1 MTIALI
7 ADIHGNL
14 PALRAV
20 LDDIDRGP
28 ARQIVFLGD
37 VAGYYAQLDECVDL
51 LRARGITG
59 VRGNHDT
66 YILHDIPCPRSDS
79 ANRCLDHQRARL
91 RPETR
96 QWLGS
101 LALSATVD
109 GVSVVHAGWQDP
121 LDEYLTP
128 SDAYFHDLPGR
139 VFASAH
145 THVQYVWRGDRV
157 LYCNPGSVGQPRDGN
172 PDAAYAL
179 WDGQGFALRRVP
191 YPIGLTEA
199 AMQAAGFSDYFYRNL
214 RAGSRIG
221 GKIDSPPAPA
231 APAAL

>member
-1 MTIALI
+1 MTTALI

-20 LDDIDRGP
+20 LEDIDRGP
-28 ARQIVFLGD
+28 ARRTVFLGD
-37 VAGYYAQLDECVDL
+37 VAGYYAQLDDCVDL

-66 YILHDIPCPRSDS
+66 YILENTPCPRSDS
-79 ANRCLDHQRARL
+79 ANRCLDHQRSRL
-91 RPETR
+91 RSGTLE
-96 QWLGS
+96 WLGT
-101 LALSATVD
+101 LALSAVVD

-128 SDAYFHDLPGR
+128 TEAYFAALQGR

-145 THVQYVWRGDRV
+145 THVQYVWKGREA

-172 PDAAYAL
+172 PDAAYAT
-179 WDGQGFALRRVP
+179 WDGEAFHLRRVP
-191 YPIGLTEA
+191 YPIEQTEA
-199 AMQAAGFSDYFYRNL
+199 AMREAGFSDYFYRNL

-221 GKIDSPPAPA
+221 GRIDTVPGLPPA
-231 APAAL
+231 